1 MAAAQGP
8 VTCEPDTRV
17 LGTYLSSE
25 PVGVVGSMGSVGSLV
40 EKQDL
45 SPLELR
51 APLGGS
57 RGLRQPDGLL
67 RKGPSQ
73 RELFGYLHGAK
84 KETRSERK
92 HQVSGACYKRDYESD
107 RENRS
112 PERCSREHHRG
123 ADFSK
128 SSLPERGRFD
138 KCRIRPSAFKAVAGK
153 GLVSMQ
159 GLSSS
164 KGQKLSKSNGSLHTL
179 LSQSSTAAPQH
190 GPLRTHLLHAI
201 SLDEASDSSH
211 NSIQSFPSYGSRLK
225 PAQSQFS
232 ASMGHINHIG
242 GSLDRVSR
250 SPRDTLAP
258 EKMPL
263 SCKSMATLS
272 RLQSP
277 GEPPPPYEF
286 SYSLE
291 DAVKQLEDRLQ
302 ETGGELRQLKRS
314 LSETE
319 DPFTQ
324 AFEDKQRLWLDEL
337 EDLKQMYMARL
348 QQVMQQAQRG
358 QRALQL
364 QLYKAQQEKKRLQE
378 ELSLQQCQCEETKLR
393 QPQGEHSSPK
403 LEETKWEVCQKA
415 AEISLLKQQLRDTQ
429 EEMAQKLGEI
439 FSLKTQLREAK
450 AEVQARDSQ
459 LAQLA
464 DSFQSPPEPSTSL
477 PLGDDPMPSCQDFP
491 GCETDDSK
499 CRGLQSD
506 SAEPLERQV
515 EWLWAELLRERRQ
528 GQLQAV
534 NFELERK
541 TWQEEKEK
549 VLRYQRELQA
559 SYMEMYH
566 RSQAL
571 ERELRQLRA
580 EPRDVGIDSP
590 WIERVESSKI

>member
-1 MAAAQGP
+1 MLDLA
-8 VTCEPDTRV
+8 
-17 LGTYLSSE
+17 
-25 PVGVVGSMGSVGSLV
+25 VVF
-40 EKQDL
+40 Q
-45 SPLELR
+45 
-51 APLGGS
+51 
-57 RGLRQPDGLL
+57 
-67 RKGPSQ
+67 
-73 RELFGYLHGAK
+73 
-84 KETRSERK
+84 
-92 HQVSGACYKRDYESD
+92 
-107 RENRS
+107 
-112 PERCSREHHRG
+112 
-123 ADFSK
+123 
-128 SSLPERGRFD
+128 
-138 KCRIRPSAFKAVAGK
+138 CRIRPSAFKAVAGK

-324 AFEDKQRLWLDEL
+324 VSCGAGAALGALSRDLGIEGAVKELPWWVMGLECPSVGGPSIMGPLGSLLGLQPLTSVHLCWQAFEDKQRLWLDEL

-393 QPQGEHSSPK
+393 QAQGEHGSPK
-403 LEETKWEVCQKA
+403 LEETKWEV
-415 AEISLLKQQLRDTQ
+415 
-429 EEMAQKLGEI
+429 
-439 FSLKTQLREAK
+439 
-450 AEVQARDSQ
+450 
-459 LAQLA
+459 
-464 DSFQSPPEPSTSL
+464 SPLPSL
-477 PLGDDPMPSCQDFP
+477 PVATLLAVEPAWGQQFPALVSLGA
-491 GCETDDSK
+491 T
-499 CRGLQSD
+499 
-506 SAEPLERQV
+506 
-515 EWLWAELLRERRQ
+515 
-528 GQLQAV
+528 GQ
-534 NFELERK
+534 E
-541 TWQEEKEK
+541 
-549 VLRYQRELQA
+549 
-559 SYMEMYH
+559 
-566 RSQAL
+566 
-571 ERELRQLRA
+571 
-580 EPRDVGIDSP
+580 G
-590 WIERVESSKI
+590 

>member
-67 RKGPSQ
+67 RKGLSQ

-92 HQVSGACYKRDYESD
+92 HQTSGACYKRDYESD

-179 LSQSSTAAPQH
+179 LSQSSTAPSQH

-225 PAQSQFS
+225 PAQNQFS

-250 SPRDTLAP
+250 SPRDPLAP
-258 EKMPL
+258 EKAPL

-286 SYSLE
+286 TYSLE

-324 AFEDKQRLWLDEL
+324 VFEDKQRLWLDEL

-348 QQVMQQAQRG
+348 QQVTQQAQRG

-378 ELSLQQCQCEETKLR
+378 ELSMQQCQCEEPKLR
-393 QPQGEHSSPK
+393 QPQGERISPK

-464 DSFQSPPEPSTSL
+464 DSFQSPPEPGALL
-477 PLGDDPMPSCQDFP
+477 PLGDDPMPVCQEFP

-499 CRGLQSD
+499 CRGLHSD
-506 SAEPLERQV
+506 TAEPLERQV

-571 ERELRQLRA
+571 ERELRQLRS
-580 EPRDVGIDSP
+580 EPRDVGADSP

>member
-1 MAAAQGP
+1 
-8 VTCEPDTRV
+8 
-17 LGTYLSSE
+17 
-25 PVGVVGSMGSVGSLV
+25 
-40 EKQDL
+40 
-45 SPLELR
+45 
-51 APLGGS
+51 
-57 RGLRQPDGLL
+57 
-67 RKGPSQ
+67 
-73 RELFGYLHGAK
+73 LFGDLQGAK

-92 HQVSGACYKRDYESD
+92 HQAPGACYKRDYESD

-179 LSQSSTAAPQH
+179 LSQT
-190 GPLRTHLLHAI
+190 
-201 SLDEASDSSH
+201 
-211 NSIQSFPSYGSRLK
+211 RLK

-250 SPRDTLAP
+250 SPRDPLAP
-258 EKMPL
+258 EKAPL

-286 SYSLE
+286 TYSLE

-324 AFEDKQRLWLDEL
+324 VFEDKQRLWLDA
-337 EDLKQMYMARL
+337 M
-348 QQVMQQAQRG
+348 
-358 QRALQL
+358 
-364 QLYKAQQEKKRLQE
+364 
-378 ELSLQQCQCEETKLR
+378 QQCQCEEPKLR
-393 QPQGEHSSPK
+393 QPQGERVSPK

-464 DSFQSPPEPSTSL
+464 DSFQNPPEPGASL
-477 PLGDDPMPSCQDFP
+477 PLGDDPMPACQDFP

-499 CRGLQSD
+499 CRGLHSD
-506 SAEPLERQV
+506 PAEPLERQV

-534 NFELERK
+534 NFEMERK

-566 RSQAL
+566 RSQVL
-571 ERELRQLRA
+571 ERELRQLRS
-580 EPRDVGIDSP
+580 EPRDVGADSP

>member
-1 MAAAQGP
+1 MAA
-8 VTCEPDTRV
+8 R
-17 LGTYLSSE
+17 
-25 PVGVVGSMGSVGSLV
+25 MGSVGSLV

-84 KETRSERK
+84 KETRAERK
-92 HQVSGACYKRDYESD
+92 HQTSGACYKRDYESD

-112 PERCSREHHRG
+112 PERYSREHHRG

-263 SCKSMATLS
+263 SCKSM
-272 RLQSP
+272 
-277 GEPPPPYEF
+277 
-286 SYSLE
+286 
-291 DAVKQLEDRLQ
+291 
-302 ETGGELRQLKRS
+302 TGGELRQLKRS

-324 AFEDKQRLWLDEL
+324 VSRGQRLWLDEL

-364 QLYKAQQEKKRLQE
+364 QLYKAQQRR
-378 ELSLQQCQCEETKLR
+378 SGCRRR
-393 QPQGEHSSPK
+393 QPGVLLPLGSHSPSPSS
-403 LEETKWEVCQKA
+403 LLSRALQVCQKA

-464 DSFQSPPEPSTSL
+464 DSFQNPPEDPRLWATT
-477 PLGDDPMPSCQDFP
+477 PCHPRLGRAP
-491 GCETDDSK
+491 GAA
-499 CRGLQSD
+499 G
-506 SAEPLERQV
+506 
-515 EWLWAELLRERRQ
+515 EWLWREAS
-528 GQLQAV
+528 GPAQAV

-549 VLRYQRELQA
+549 VLR
-559 SYMEMYH
+559 
-566 RSQAL
+566 QAL

-580 EPRDVGIDSP
+580 EPRDIGIDSP

>member
-1 MAAAQGP
+1 
-8 VTCEPDTRV
+8 
-17 LGTYLSSE
+17 
-25 PVGVVGSMGSVGSLV
+25 
-40 EKQDL
+40 
-45 SPLELR
+45 
-51 APLGGS
+51 
-57 RGLRQPDGLL
+57 
-67 RKGPSQ
+67 
-73 RELFGYLHGAK
+73 
-84 KETRSERK
+84 
-92 HQVSGACYKRDYESD
+92 
-107 RENRS
+107 
-112 PERCSREHHRG
+112 
-123 ADFSK
+123 
-128 SSLPERGRFD
+128 
-138 KCRIRPSAFKAVAGK
+138 
-153 GLVSMQ
+153 
-159 GLSSS
+159 
-164 KGQKLSKSNGSLHTL
+164 
-179 LSQSSTAAPQH
+179 
-190 GPLRTHLLHAI
+190 
-201 SLDEASDSSH
+201 
-211 NSIQSFPSYGSRLK
+211 LK

-250 SPRDTLAP
+250 SPKDPLAP
-258 EKMPL
+258 EKAPL
-263 SCKSMATLS
+263 TCKSMATLS

-286 SYSLE
+286 TYSLE

-324 AFEDKQRLWLDEL
+324 VSHGAGAALGALGRD
-337 EDLKQMYMARL
+337 QMYMARL
-348 QQVMQQAQRG
+348 QQVTQQAQRG

-378 ELSLQQCQCEETKLR
+378 ELSMQQCQCEETKLR
-393 QPQGEHSSPK
+393 QSQGERVSPK
-403 LEETKWEVCQKA
+403 MEETKWEVCQKA

-464 DSFQSPPEPSTSL
+464 DSFQSHPEPSASL
-477 PLGDDPMPSCQDFP
+477 PLGDDPMPACQDFP

-499 CRGLQSD
+499 CRGLHSD
-506 SAEPLERQV
+506 TAEPLERQV

-571 ERELRQLRA
+571 ERELRQLRS
-580 EPRDVGIDSP
+580 EPRDVGADSP

>member
-8 VTCEPDTRV
+8 VTCEPDTRI
-17 LGTYLSSE
+17 LSTYLSSE
-25 PVGVVGSMGSVGSLV
+25 PIGVVGSMGSVGSLV

-84 KETRSERK
+84 KEMRSERK
-92 HQVSGACYKRDYESD
+92 HQTSGACYKRDYESD

-179 LSQSSTAAPQH
+179 LSQSSTAASQH

-250 SPRDTLAP
+250 SPRDPLAP
-258 EKMPL
+258 EKAPL

-286 SYSLE
+286 TYSLE

-324 AFEDKQRLWLDEL
+324 VFEDKQRLWLDEL

-378 ELSLQQCQCEETKLR
+378 ELSMQQCQCEEPKLR
-393 QPQGEHSSPK
+393 QPQGERVSPK
-403 LEETKWEVCQKA
+403 LEETKWEV
-415 AEISLLKQQLRDTQ
+415 
-429 EEMAQKLGEI
+429 
-439 FSLKTQLREAK
+439 
-450 AEVQARDSQ
+450 
-459 LAQLA
+459 
-464 DSFQSPPEPSTSL
+464 SPLPSL
-477 PLGDDPMPSCQDFP
+477 PVATLLAVEPGWGQQFP
-491 GCETDDSK
+491 
-499 CRGLQSD
+499 
-506 SAEPLERQV
+506 A
-515 EWLWAELLRERRQ
+515 
-528 GQLQAV
+528 
-534 NFELERK
+534 
-541 TWQEEKEK
+541 
-549 VLRYQRELQA
+549 
-559 SYMEMYH
+559 
-566 RSQAL
+566 
-571 ERELRQLRA
+571 
-580 EPRDVGIDSP
+580 
-590 WIERVESSKI
+590 

>member
-25 PVGVVGSMGSVGSLV
+25 PVGIVGSMGSVGSLV

-67 RKGPSQ
+67 RKGLSQ

-84 KETRSERK
+84 KEMRSERK
-92 HQVSGACYKRDYESD
+92 HQMSGACYKRDYESD

-138 KCRIRPSAFKAVAGK
+138 KVRLWLPCWAPKYICVSRRVCARDGMWGFEDVQGYGAGSEWILPGSRHLCVLVGAVGLILTLLFFFQCRIRPSAFKAVAGK

-179 LSQSSTAAPQH
+179 LSQSSTAASQH
-190 GPLRTHLLHAI
+190 APLRTHLLHAI

-225 PAQSQFS
+225 PAQGQFS

-250 SPRDTLAP
+250 SPRDPLAP
-258 EKMPL
+258 EKAPL

-286 SYSLE
+286 TYSLE

-324 AFEDKQRLWLDEL
+324 VSHGSGA
-337 EDLKQMYMARL
+337 
-348 QQVMQQAQRG
+348 
-358 QRALQL
+358 ALGAPGTSVGPRCL
-364 QLYKAQQEKKRLQE
+364 GGG
-378 ELSLQQCQCEETKLR
+378 S
-393 QPQGEHSSPK
+393 GEGAG
-403 LEETKWEVCQKA
+403 V
-415 AEISLLKQQLRDTQ
+415 
-429 EEMAQKLGEI
+429 
-439 FSLKTQLREAK
+439 
-450 AEVQARDSQ
+450 
-459 LAQLA
+459 
-464 DSFQSPPEPSTSL
+464 L
-477 PLGDDPMPSCQDFP
+477 P
-491 GCETDDSK
+491 
-499 CRGLQSD
+499 
-506 SAEPLERQV
+506 
-515 EWLWAELLRERRQ
+515 W
-528 GQLQAV
+528 
-534 NFELERK
+534 
-541 TWQEEKEK
+541 
-549 VLRYQRELQA
+549 
-559 SYMEMYH
+559 
-566 RSQAL
+566 
-571 ERELRQLRA
+571 
-580 EPRDVGIDSP
+580 
-590 WIERVESSKI
+590 

>member
-1 MAAAQGP
+1 MATAQAP
-8 VTCEPDTRV
+8 AVTCDPASRLA
-17 LGTYLSSE
+17 LGPGSYSC
-25 PVGVVGSMGSVGSLV
+25 SMGSVGSLV

-45 SPLELR
+45 SLVELK
-51 APLGGS
+51 AVLGGS

-67 RKGPSQ
+67 QKGPSQ
-73 RELFGYLHGAK
+73 RELFSYLQSAR
-84 KETRSERK
+84 KETRAERK
-92 HQVSGACYKRDYESD
+92 HQAPGAAWKRDYESD

-112 PERCSREHHRG
+112 PDRYHRG

-138 KCRIRPSAFKAVAGK
+138 KCRIRPSAFRAAAGK
-153 GLVSMQ
+153 GLASMQ
-159 GLSSS
+159 GLASS

-179 LSQSSTAAPQH
+179 LSQSSTSTGASSQH
-190 GPLRTHLLHAI
+190 GPLRTHLLHTI
-201 SLDEASDSSH
+201 SLDEASNSSH
-211 NSIQSFPSYGSRLK
+211 NCIQSFSSYLPRFK
-225 PAQSQFS
+225 PTPGQFS

-242 GSLDRVSR
+242 GSLDRASR
-250 SPRDTLAP
+250 GSRDPLTV
-258 EKMPL
+258 EKAPL

-272 RLQSP
+272 RLQGS
-277 GEPPPPYEF
+277 GESSLLCKLP
-286 SYSLE
+286 YSLE
-291 DAVKQLEDRLQ
+291 DVVKQLEDQLQ
-302 ETGGELRQLKRS
+302 EKSGELRQLKRS

-324 AFEDKQRLWLDEL
+324 VFEDKQRLWLDEL
-337 EDLKQMYMARL
+337 DKLKQMHVAKL
-348 QQVMQQAQRG
+348 QQVMQQAQRS

-378 ELSLQQCQCEETKLR
+378 ELSLHQGQCVEPKRRQQPCER
-393 QPQGEHSSPK
+393 VSPK

-415 AEISLLKQQLRDTQ
+415 AEISLLKQQLRDSQ
-429 EEMAQKLGEI
+429 EEVAQKLSEI
-439 FSLKTQLREAK
+439 FSLKTQLREAW
-450 AEVQARDSQ
+450 AEVQAKDSQ
-459 LAQLA
+459 LAQLG
-464 DSFQSPPEPSTSL
+464 DSFQAPPEPSSSL
-477 PLGDDPMPSCQDFP
+477 LPGDAPMPVCQDFS

-499 CRGLQSD
+499 CWGLHGESV
-506 SAEPLERQV
+506 EPPERQV

-528 GQLQAV
+528 GELQAV

-549 VLRYQRELQA
+549 VLRYQREIQA

-571 ERELRQLRA
+571 ERELQQLRA
-580 EPRDVGIDSP
+580 DHRDADSDSP

>member
-1 MAAAQGP
+1 

-17 LGTYLSSE
+17 LSTYFSSE
-25 PVGVVGSMGSVGSLV
+25 PVGIVGSMGSVGSLV

-92 HQVSGACYKRDYESD
+92 HQTSGACYKRDYESD

-112 PERCSREHHRG
+112 PERYSREHHRG

-138 KCRIRPSAFKAVAGK
+138 KVRLWVWVPCWAPKYVLLCVRMGLEQNGLCQGGDVGVPGCPGIWHWERAGSPWPRVPVCGGGVCWAHPDPAPVFQCRIRPTAFKAVAGK

-179 LSQSSTAAPQH
+179 LSQSSTAASQH

-225 PAQSQFS
+225 PAQNQFS

-250 SPRDTLAP
+250 SPRDPLAP
-258 EKMPL
+258 EKVPL

-286 SYSLE
+286 TYSLE

-324 AFEDKQRLWLDEL
+324 VSRGAGCVLGALGRGVGPRCLGGESCEGADVLLWWA
-337 EDLKQMYMARL
+337 MAWECPSAGGPII
-348 QQVMQQAQRG
+348 MGPSGIPPRG
-358 QRALQL
+358 
-364 QLYKAQQEKKRLQE
+364 
-378 ELSLQQCQCEETKLR
+378 C
-393 QPQGEHSSPK
+393 P
-403 LEETKWEVCQKA
+403 V
-415 AEISLLKQQLRDTQ
+415 
-429 EEMAQKLGEI
+429 
-439 FSLKTQLREAK
+439 
-450 AEVQARDSQ
+450 
-459 LAQLA
+459 
-464 DSFQSPPEPSTSL
+464 
-477 PLGDDPMPSCQDFP
+477 
-491 GCETDDSK
+491 
-499 CRGLQSD
+499 
-506 SAEPLERQV
+506 
-515 EWLWAELLRERRQ
+515 Q
-528 GQLQAV
+528 GQAMDPHQCPP
-534 NFELERK
+534 
-541 TWQEEKEK
+541 
-549 VLRYQRELQA
+549 VLA
-559 SYMEMYH
+559 G
-566 RSQAL
+566 
-571 ERELRQLRA
+571 
-580 EPRDVGIDSP
+580 V
-590 WIERVESSKI
+590 

>member
-1 MAAAQGP
+1 MA
-8 VTCEPDTRV
+8 
-17 LGTYLSSE
+17 

-84 KETRSERK
+84 KETRAERK
-92 HQVSGACYKRDYESD
+92 HQTSGACYKRDYESD

-112 PERCSREHHRG
+112 PERYSREHHRG

-263 SCKSMATLS
+263 SCRGGRWAWNAQVQEEKISRWLLGSLRGLHTLTS
-272 RLQSP
+272 VHLCW
-277 GEPPPPYEF
+277 
-286 SYSLE
+286 
-291 DAVKQLEDRLQ
+291 
-302 ETGGELRQLKRS
+302 
-314 LSETE
+314 
-319 DPFTQ
+319 Q

-364 QLYKAQQEKKRLQE
+364 QLYKAQQRR
-378 ELSLQQCQCEETKLR
+378 R
-393 QPQGEHSSPK
+393 QPGVLLPLGSHSPSPSS
-403 LEETKWEVCQKA
+403 LLSRALQVCQKA

-464 DSFQSPPEPSTSL
+464 DSFQNPPEDPRLWATT
-477 PLGDDPMPSCQDFP
+477 PCHPRLGRAP
-491 GCETDDSK
+491 GAA
-499 CRGLQSD
+499 G
-506 SAEPLERQV
+506 
-515 EWLWAELLRERRQ
+515 EWLWREAS
-528 GQLQAV
+528 GPAQAV

-549 VLRYQRELQA
+549 VLR
-559 SYMEMYH
+559 
-566 RSQAL
+566 QAL

-580 EPRDVGIDSP
+580 EPRDIGIDSP

>member
-1 MAAAQGP
+1 MLDLA
-8 VTCEPDTRV
+8 
-17 LGTYLSSE
+17 
-25 PVGVVGSMGSVGSLV
+25 VVF
-40 EKQDL
+40 Q
-45 SPLELR
+45 
-51 APLGGS
+51 
-57 RGLRQPDGLL
+57 
-67 RKGPSQ
+67 
-73 RELFGYLHGAK
+73 
-84 KETRSERK
+84 
-92 HQVSGACYKRDYESD
+92 
-107 RENRS
+107 
-112 PERCSREHHRG
+112 
-123 ADFSK
+123 
-128 SSLPERGRFD
+128 
-138 KCRIRPSAFKAVAGK
+138 CRIRPSAFKAVAGK

-324 AFEDKQRLWLDEL
+324 VSCGAGAALGALSRDLGTEGAVKELLWWVMGLECPSVGGPSIMGPLWSLLGLQPLTSVHLCWQAFEDKQRLWLDEL

-393 QPQGEHSSPK
+393 QAQGEHGSPK
-403 LEETKWEVCQKA
+403 LEETKWEV
-415 AEISLLKQQLRDTQ
+415 
-429 EEMAQKLGEI
+429 
-439 FSLKTQLREAK
+439 
-450 AEVQARDSQ
+450 
-459 LAQLA
+459 
-464 DSFQSPPEPSTSL
+464 SPLPSL
-477 PLGDDPMPSCQDFP
+477 PVATLLAVEPAWGQQFPALVSLGA
-491 GCETDDSK
+491 T
-499 CRGLQSD
+499 
-506 SAEPLERQV
+506 
-515 EWLWAELLRERRQ
+515 
-528 GQLQAV
+528 GQ
-534 NFELERK
+534 E
-541 TWQEEKEK
+541 
-549 VLRYQRELQA
+549 
-559 SYMEMYH
+559 
-566 RSQAL
+566 
-571 ERELRQLRA
+571 
-580 EPRDVGIDSP
+580 G
-590 WIERVESSKI
+590 

>member
-1 MAAAQGP
+1 MTPTTSPCTTWISCPSTSTWTTASQRQGP
-8 VTCEPDTRV
+8 STWHPLSCTHSTTTRPTWV
-17 LGTYLSSE
+17 ASSCS
-25 PVGVVGSMGSVGSLV
+25 PSSTMSCLV

-67 RKGPSQ
+67 RKGPNQ

-84 KETRSERK
+84 KETRAERK
-92 HQVSGACYKRDYESD
+92 HQASGACYKRDYESD

-324 AFEDKQRLWLDEL
+324 VTWEDQISQ
-337 EDLKQMYMARL
+337 DLLGSLLGLQPLTGQMYMARL

-378 ELSLQQCQCEETKLR
+378 ELSLQQCQCEENKLR
-393 QPQGEHSSPK
+393 QTQGEHGSPK
-403 LEETKWEVCQKA
+403 LEETKWEV
-415 AEISLLKQQLRDTQ
+415 
-429 EEMAQKLGEI
+429 
-439 FSLKTQLREAK
+439 
-450 AEVQARDSQ
+450 
-459 LAQLA
+459 
-464 DSFQSPPEPSTSL
+464 SPFPSL
-477 PLGDDPMPSCQDFP
+477 PIATLLAVGPAWEQQFPALVSLGV
-491 GCETDDSK
+491 T
-499 CRGLQSD
+499 
-506 SAEPLERQV
+506 V
-515 EWLWAELLRERRQ
+515 
-528 GQLQAV
+528 
-534 NFELERK
+534 
-541 TWQEEKEK
+541 QE
-549 VLRYQRELQA
+549 
-559 SYMEMYH
+559 
-566 RSQAL
+566 
-571 ERELRQLRA
+571 
-580 EPRDVGIDSP
+580 G
-590 WIERVESSKI
+590 

>member
-8 VTCEPDTRV
+8 VTCEPDTRI
-17 LGTYLSSE
+17 LGTYLTLE

-84 KETRSERK
+84 KEMRSERK
-92 HQVSGACYKRDYESD
+92 HQTSSAFYKRDYESD

-179 LSQSSTAAPQH
+179 LSQSSTVTSQH
-190 GPLRTHLLHAI
+190 SPLRAHLLHAI

-250 SPRDTLAP
+250 SPRDPLAP
-258 EKMPL
+258 EKAPL

-277 GEPPPPYEF
+277 GEPPCEF
-286 SYSLE
+286 SYLLE
-291 DAVKQLEDRLQ
+291 DAVKHLEDRLQ

-324 AFEDKQRLWLDEL
+324 VFEDKQRLWLDEL
-337 EDLKQMYMARL
+337 EDLKQMYTARL
-348 QQVMQQAQRG
+348 QQVTQQAQRG

-378 ELSLQQCQCEETKLR
+378 ELSMQQCQCEEPKLR
-393 QPQGEHSSPK
+393 QPQGERVSPK
-403 LEETKWEVCQKA
+403 LEETKWEV
-415 AEISLLKQQLRDTQ
+415 S
-429 EEMAQKLGEI
+429 
-439 FSLKTQLREAK
+439 
-450 AEVQARDSQ
+450 
-459 LAQLA
+459 
-464 DSFQSPPEPSTSL
+464 SL
-477 PLGDDPMPSCQDFP
+477 PSLPVA
-491 GCETDDSK
+491 T
-499 CRGLQSD
+499 
-506 SAEPLERQV
+506 
-515 EWLWAELLRERRQ
+515 LL
-528 GQLQAV
+528 A
-534 NFELERK
+534 
-541 TWQEEKEK
+541 
-549 VLRYQRELQA
+549 
-559 SYMEMYH
+559 
-566 RSQAL
+566 
-571 ERELRQLRA
+571 
-580 EPRDVGIDSP
+580 
-590 WIERVESSKI
+590 

>member
-8 VTCEPDTRV
+8 VTCEPDTRI
-17 LGTYLSSE
+17 LSTYLSSE
-25 PVGVVGSMGSVGSLV
+25 PIGIVGSMGSVGSLV

-51 APLGGS
+51 APMGGS

-92 HQVSGACYKRDYESD
+92 HQMSSACYKRDYESD

-179 LSQSSTAAPQH
+179 LSQSSTAASQH

-250 SPRDTLAP
+250 SPRDPLVS
-258 EKMPL
+258 EKVPL

-277 GEPPPPYEF
+277 SEPPPPYEF
-286 SYSLE
+286 TYSLE

-324 AFEDKQRLWLDEL
+324 VFEDKQRLW
-337 EDLKQMYMARL
+337 
-348 QQVMQQAQRG
+348 
-358 QRALQL
+358 
-364 QLYKAQQEKKRLQE
+364 
-378 ELSLQQCQCEETKLR
+378 
-393 QPQGEHSSPK
+393 
-403 LEETKWEVCQKA
+403 
-415 AEISLLKQQLRDTQ
+415 
-429 EEMAQKLGEI
+429 
-439 FSLKTQLREAK
+439 
-450 AEVQARDSQ
+450 
-459 LAQLA
+459 
-464 DSFQSPPEPSTSL
+464 
-477 PLGDDPMPSCQDFP
+477 
-491 GCETDDSK
+491 
-499 CRGLQSD
+499 
-506 SAEPLERQV
+506 
-515 EWLWAELLRERRQ
+515 
-528 GQLQAV
+528 
-534 NFELERK
+534 
-541 TWQEEKEK
+541 
-549 VLRYQRELQA
+549 
-559 SYMEMYH
+559 
-566 RSQAL
+566 
-571 ERELRQLRA
+571 
-580 EPRDVGIDSP
+580 
-590 WIERVESSKI
+590 